1 MAHLRADGSGSP
13 TLTRCVQSHE
23 SLSSVCGV
31 QMGGPGWNN
40 RPSFAPDSSLDNT
53 LPPALGW
60 HLGGMI
66 ATVAGV
72 RPPESEGSGGLPFHA
87 LTRLLAARIFDVFS
101 MMCAGSSALRLCLA
115 AMHLSF
121 TLQNKCTQSG
131 TFSFP

>member
-23 SLSSVCGV
+23 PLNSVCGA
-31 QMGGPGWNN
+31 QGGPEWNN

-87 LTRLLAARIFDVFS
+87 LPRLLAAHIFDMFS
-101 MMCAGSSALRLCLA
+101 MIYARNSALRLCLA
-115 AMHLSF
+115 AER
-121 TLQNKCTQSG
+121 CTCS
-131 TFSFP
+131 SRCPLA